1 MKEIDFRYPI
11 QSWNIILWDIKKA
24 TMIMFQ
30 WRLVHTYIQL
40 HHREMS
46 LAQIY
51 YSDWLILFCCINDN
65 LVAKYAYKYI
75 RKGECTPSNSKS
87 LTISTKSYRYHAI
100 LILSRFENISKG
112 LAILGRNT
120 PPPPIPNTQYFE
132 AGWGTCLYF

>member
-1 MKEIDFRYPI
+1 
-11 QSWNIILWDIKKA
+11 
-24 TMIMFQ
+24 
-30 WRLVHTYIQL
+30 
-40 HHREMS
+40 MS

-100 LILSRFENISKG
+100 LILSRFENVSKG

-120 PPPPIPNTQYFE
+120 PFIPNTQYFE
-132 AGWGTCLYF
+132 AGWGTWLYF

>member
-1 MKEIDFRYPI
+1 MGHKKGNNDHVPI
-11 QSWNIILWDIKKA
+11 K
-24 TMIMFQ
+24 T
-30 WRLVHTYIQL
+30 VCTYIQL

-87 LTISTKSYRYHAI
+87 LTISTKNYRYHAI

-120 PPPPIPNTQYFE
+120 PPIPNTQYFE

>member
-1 MKEIDFRYPI
+1 
-11 QSWNIILWDIKKA
+11 
-24 TMIMFQ
+24 
-30 WRLVHTYIQL
+30 
-40 HHREMS
+40 MS

-100 LILSRFENISKG
+100 LILFRFENISKG
-112 LAILGRNT
+112 LAIFGRNT
-120 PPPPIPNTQYFE
+120 PLYLIHSILKQ
-132 AGWGTCLYF
+132 AGALAFIFNHDMH